1 VKLQTDV
8 LFFDISP
15 DMPNYTESLEVDD
28 LHAGDFDSTGANLQ
42 AGEKGIMWRAQLQLE
57 F

>member
-1 VKLQTDV
+1 VKLQTDF
-8 LFFDISP
+8 LFLNIYP
-15 DMPNYTESLEVDD
+15 DMSNQVESLEVDD